1 MKRIVTTLGL
11 LAAMTLP
18 AVAADTGGVAGYVV
32 DLANGQP
39 IANAAV
45 AIYRLPLDTNAPVI
59 ESAVTNRQGFFTN
72 IHVAPGRYLVTA
84 NIANRTSSCM
94 IDDVFPGQTVRMK
107 ISIGADGQRC
117 SGPKVHSAVV
127 NPSET
132 ADVYRIH

>member
-1 MKRIVTTLGL
+1 MRKTLLTLGL
-11 LAAMTLP
+11 LAAMALP
-18 AVAADTGGVAGYVV
+18 AIAADTGGVAGYVV
-32 DLANGQP
+32 ELANGRP

-45 AIYRLPLDTNAPVI
+45 AIYRLPLDTNAPVV
-59 ESAVTNRQGFFTN
+59 ESAVTDRHGFFTN

-84 NIANRTSSCM
+84 NIANRTSSCA
-94 IDDVFPGQTVRMK
+94 IDDVFAGQTLRMK
-107 ISIGADGQRC
+107 IAIGADGQRC